1 MVIEFAAL
9 GRTYRIGDGELA
21 KRLVDVAAAGADAVK
36 FQTWRTDK
44 LVGPGAPLAGYPWGP
59 AAGTEAHP
67 AGRLPSSVVAD
78 VAVVMAAHNEERYIE
93 RALRSCLHQSAPGD
107 LYEIVVIDDGST
119 DATRRIAE
127 TFDGVRVLTNEVRLG
142 LPASLNR
149 GLQTAHCRFVVRVD
163 ADDYVHHDFIRVLSL
178 FLDLNPYMDAVAC
191 DYLTVDER
199 EAHLEQVNCLDRPI
213 GCGVM
218 FRKERLIELGLYDE
232 SFLMA
237 EDLDLRLRFEQ
248 RWKMHRVELPLY
260 RYRLHGENMT
270 ADVGTHRAHQERALR
285 KNKR

>member
-1 MVIEFAAL
+1 
-9 GRTYRIGDGELA
+9 
-21 KRLVDVAAAGADAVK
+21 
-36 FQTWRTDK
+36 
-44 LVGPGAPLAGYPWGP
+44 
-59 AAGTEAHP
+59 
-67 AGRLPSSVVAD
+67 VAD

-93 RALRSCLHQSAPGD
+93 RALRSCLQQSAPLD
-107 LYEIVVIDDGST
+107 LYEVFVIDDGST
-119 DATRRIAE
+119 DATHRIAE
-127 TFDGVRVLTNEVRLG
+127 GFAGVQVLANETQLG

-149 GLQTAHCRFVVRVD
+149 GLKAAHSRFVVRVD

-178 FLDLNPYMDAVAC
+178 FLELNPYMDAVAC
-191 DYLTVDER
+191 DYFTVDEH
-199 EAHLEQVNCLDRPI
+199 EEHLEHVNCLERPI

-248 RWKMHRVELPLY
+248 RWSMHRVELPLY

-270 ADVGTHRAHQERALR
+270 TDVDAHRAHQERAFR
-285 KNKR
+285 KNKG

>member
-1 MVIEFAAL
+1 
-9 GRTYRIGDGELA
+9 
-21 KRLVDVAAAGADAVK
+21 
-36 FQTWRTDK
+36 
-44 LVGPGAPLAGYPWGP
+44 
-59 AAGTEAHP
+59 
-67 AGRLPSSVVAD
+67 
-78 VAVVMAAHNEERYIE
+78 MAAHNEERYIE
-93 RALRSCLHQSAPGD
+93 RALRSCLSQSAPDD
-107 LYEIVVIDDGST
+107 LYEIFVIDDGST

-127 TFDGVRVLTNEVRLG
+127 SFDRVCVFSNETQLG

-149 GLQTAHCRFVVRVD
+149 GLKAAHSRFVVRVD
-163 ADDYVHHDFIRVLSL
+163 ADDYVHHDFIQVLSL

-191 DYLTVDER
+191 DYLTVDEH
-199 EAHLEQVNCLDRPI
+199 EAHLEHVSCEERPI

-218 FRKERLIELGLYDE
+218 FRKERLIQLGLYDE

-248 RWKMHRVELPLY
+248 RWQMHRVELPLY

-270 ADVGTHRAHQERALR
+270 ADIDAHRTHQERAIR

>member
-1 MVIEFAAL
+1 M
-9 GRTYRIGDGELA
+9 
-21 KRLVDVAAAGADAVK
+21 
-36 FQTWRTDK
+36 
-44 LVGPGAPLAGYPWGP
+44 
-59 AAGTEAHP
+59 
-67 AGRLPSSVVAD
+67 AD

-93 RALRSCLHQSAPGD
+93 RALRSCLNQSAPRD
-107 LYEIVVIDDGST
+107 LYEVVVVDDGST

-127 TFDGVRVLTNEVRLG
+127 GFDRIQVIANEAQLG

-149 GLQTAHCRFVVRVD
+149 GLKAAHSRLVVRVD
-163 ADDYVHHDFIRVLSL
+163 ADDYVHHDFVKVLSL
-178 FLDLNPYMDAVAC
+178 FLELNPHMDAVAC
-191 DYLTVDER
+191 DYFTVDEH
-199 EAHLEQVNCLDRPI
+199 EEHIEHVNCVERPI

-237 EDLDLRLRFEQ
+237 EDLDLRLRFER

-270 ADVGTHRAHQERALR
+270 TDVDTHREHQERALK
-285 KNKR
+285 KNSG